1 MDVTIGLTS
10 EELEKILEEAGIK
23 GEAPVSA
30 DVMRK
35 AIAKTISENNAS
47 IVMQLLE
54 MMGKLQIE
62 TLMKQFM
69 K

>member
-1 MDVTIGLTS
+1 MDVTIGLTC
-10 EELEKILEEAGIK
+10 EELEKVLEEAGIK
-23 GEAPVSA
+23 GDAAVSA